1 MSQVEHATAAPLKST
16 NELAA
21 ERNAYALTRT
31 TMGADRTLMAWI
43 RTALSLYSF
52 GFTIYKLL
60 QDFVHSGA
68 THAVRPGEPR
78 TVGLVMTGMGA
89 VTMLMGVLEY
99 WLRMRELEPGRP
111 FPVLRRPVFVMS
123 LVMSAIGVFLF
134 AGILFKAL

>member
-1 MSQVEHATAAPLKST
+1 MTTPPVKST
-16 NELAA
+16 NELAL

-68 THAVRPGEPR
+68 TLAVRTGEPR

-123 LVMSAIGVFLF
+123 LVMSAIGIFLF